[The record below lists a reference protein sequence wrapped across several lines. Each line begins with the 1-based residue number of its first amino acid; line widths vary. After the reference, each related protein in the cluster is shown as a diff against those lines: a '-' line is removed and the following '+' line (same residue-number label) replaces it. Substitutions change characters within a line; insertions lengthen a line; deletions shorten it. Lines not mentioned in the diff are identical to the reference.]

1 MHSDLINTQ
10 LIIAALL
17 LTAALVA
24 WITKVVRF
32 PYTVGLVIVGVL
44 ITIFLPEKPD
54 LAPELAREV
63 ILLLLL
69 PPLVFEAALHIEFS
83 EFRENMLQV
92 LVFAVP
98 GVLLTT
104 ALVAWMLMMITG
116 LPMGT
121 MLVFGALVSATDPVA
136 VTAIFRELGLPKRLG
151 LLMEGE
157 SLLNDATAI
166 VVFGLILE
174 YVIHPTA
181 FSLLDG
187 IAEFLR
193 VAGVG
198 LVVGLVLGYLAY
210 RLIRQIDDY
219 LVETVLS
226 AVLAY
231 GAYLIAEQVHAS
243 GVLAVVTAGLMVGN
257 RGRRYGMSHTTRN
270 VLIHIW
276 EFLAFLANSFVFL
289 LIGLQVDLSKL
300 ADYWWALL
308 AAITVVLLA
317 RSVSIFGFSTLLNRF
332 SSKRVSRAW
341 QAVMVWGGLRGGI
354 ALALALTL
362 PKTLEGY
369 DVILAMTFGVVLFTM
384 CGQATTLPILLHRL
398 RLLRRGDNRVKYE
411 RVRARL
417 AAARAAERYIKAQY
431 KEGLLTGKNHET
443 VLSVIQEEIE
453 EYSSKVRESLTVL
466 PDIRDDELEAAR
478 REVLQAKRDALRSLR
493 HDGML
498 STEVFRELA
507 TEIDSE
513 LTSGLDEPSLT

>member
-1 MHSDLINTQ
+1 MSSDLINIE

-17 LTAALVA
+17 FTAALVA
-24 WITKVVRF
+24 WITKIVRF

-44 ITIFLPEKPD
+44 ITLFLPEKPE

-63 ILLLLL
+63 ILLILL

-83 EFRENMLQV
+83 EFRQNLLQL

-104 ALVAWMLMMITG
+104 GLVAGMMMVITG
-116 LPMGT
+116 LPLGT
-121 MLVFGALVSATDPVA
+121 TLVFGALISATDPVA
-136 VTAIFRELGLPKRLG
+136 VTAILRELGLPKRLG

-174 YVIHPTA
+174 YVLHPTT
-181 FSLLDG
+181 LNVLEG
-187 IAEFLR
+187 VTEFLR
-193 VAGVG
+193 VGGVG
-198 LVVGLVLGYLAY
+198 MIVGLVLGYVAY

-231 GAYLIAEQVHAS
+231 GAYLLAEQVHAS
-243 GVLAVVTAGLMVGN
+243 GVLAVVAAGLMVGN

-289 LIGLQVDLSKL
+289 LIGLQVDLAKL
-300 ADYWWALL
+300 ADYFWVIL
-308 AAITVVLLA
+308 AAIMVVLLA
-317 RSVSIFGFSTLLNRF
+317 RSIAILGFSPVLNRF
-332 SSKRVSRAW
+332 SRNRVSRAW
-341 QAVMVWGGLRGGI
+341 QGVMIWGGLRGGI
-354 ALALALTL
+354 SLALALTL
-362 PKTLEGY
+362 PSALYGHN
-369 DVILAMTFGVVLFTM
+369 VVLAMTFGVVLFTL
-384 CGQATTLPILLHRL
+384 CGQATTLPLVLRRL
-398 RLLRRGDNRVKYE
+398 GLLRRGENRVEYE

-417 AAARAAERYIKAQY
+417 AAARSAEEHVDSQY
-431 KEGLLTGKNHET
+431 KQGLLSRKNYE
-443 VLSVIQEEIE
+443 VMLPVIHEEIE
-453 EYSSKVRESLTVL
+453 QYSGAVRDALTVL
-466 PDIRDDELEAAR
+466 PDISYDELEAAR
-478 REVLQAKRDALRSLR
+478 REVLQVKRDALRTLR
-493 HDGML
+493 HDGMI

-513 LTSGLDEPSLT
+513 LTAD

>member
-1 MHSDLINTQ
+1 MYFDLVNTE

-44 ITIFLPEKPD
+44 ITLFLPNKPE
-54 LAPELAREV
+54 LAPEMAREV
-63 ILLLLL
+63 ILLILL

-83 EFRENMLQV
+83 EFRKNLLQV
-92 LVFAVP
+92 IVFAVP

-104 ALVAWMLMMITG
+104 GLVAGMMTIITG
-116 LPMGT
+116 LPLGT
-121 MLVFGALVSATDPVA
+121 MLVFGALISATDPVA
-136 VTAIFRELGLPKRLG
+136 VTAIFRDLGLPKRLG

-174 YVIHPTA
+174 YVLHPTT
-181 FSLLDG
+181 FNLLQG
-187 IAEFLR
+187 FAEFLR

-198 LVVGLVLGYLAY
+198 LVVGLVLGYVAY

-231 GAYLIAEQVHAS
+231 GAYLLAEQVHAS

-270 VLIHIW
+270 VLINIW
-276 EFLAFLANSFVFL
+276 EFLAFLANSCVFL
-289 LIGLQVDLSKL
+289 LIGLQVDLAKL
-300 ADYWWALL
+300 ADYRWVIM

-317 RSVSIFGFSTLLNRF
+317 RSISILGLSPVLNRF
-332 SSKRVSRAW
+332 SRNRVSRAW
-341 QAVMVWGGLRGGI
+341 QVIMVWGGLRGGI

-362 PKTLEGY
+362 PSALYGHNA
-369 DVILAMTFGVVLFTM
+369 VIAMTFGVVLFTM
-384 CGQATTLPILLHRL
+384 CGQATTLPLVLRRL
-398 RLLRRGDNRVKYE
+398 GLLRRAEHRVEYE

-417 AAARAAERYIKAQY
+417 AAARAAERHVDTQFQQ
-431 KEGLLTGKNHET
+431 GLLTRENYDVIVP
-443 VLSVIQEEIE
+443 VLHDEIE
-453 EYSSKVRESLTVL
+453 KHSSAVRETLTVM
-466 PDIRDDELEAAR
+466 PDIQDDQLEAAH
-478 REVLQAKRDALRSLR
+478 REVLQAKRDTLRALR
-493 HDGML
+493 HDGMI
-498 STEVFRELA
+498 STDVFRELA

-513 LTSGLDEPSLT
+513 LTAD